1 LFVVDASAAL
11 VDARQV
17 VSLALSLEE
26 RKGDLSLGELSS
38 GDVGMTKDVTVE
50 RRRMQM
56 VAIIVFVEFVE
67 VMVPPCVS

>member
-1 LFVVDASAAL
+1 MVDASAAL

>member
-1 LFVVDASAAL
+1 MVDASAAL

-26 RKGDLSLGELSS
+26 RKGDLSLSELSS